1 MSALP
6 WEFVV
11 RQGPEQGQRLPISKE
26 QLVIGSAANCDL
38 RFPPNMVRER
48 HAEVHRVD
56 GQFEAVDLTGAS
68 LMWVDGKA
76 LARAELFSGSILRVG
91 RVELLF
97 ISLEETASIIPD
109 STERALPKLTFE
121 NSPNAD
127 VPRSGGPLAALSKAT
142 PLFKSTVSA
151 PSPQSSPSDSGQND
165 PPSTPSGR
173 FGVGDVIDNRY
184 RVTQRIA
191 AGGMGEVYRAEHVE
205 LGKAL
210 ALKVMLPT
218 LNADQE
224 FINRFKIEAVAASR
238 IGHPNI
244 VDISDFGR
252 TAEGRF
258 YFAMEFL
265 DGLTLSS
272 LVHRHG
278 AQSPARSVNLILQ
291 AARALAAAHDL
302 HIIHRD
308 LKPDNVMVLQRPGN
322 PDLVKVLDFG
332 VARVEV
338 NKESINKTAA
348 GLVVGTPQ
356 YMSPEQARAIV
367 VDVRSDIYSL
377 GLILYELLAGKPAF
391 TGETPPIVMVKQVT
405 EPPPPLPAYVPE
417 DLVDLVMHMLE
428 KEPEARPQQM
438 SEVVERL
445 DGLRRSM
452 KTADF
457 EVKPA
462 GQAPERTPTP
472 ARPAS
477 GRRAVSTKTPTR
489 APTPTRP
496 GTPRPASQKLVP
508 IEVQP
513 AQTIA
518 TEGLSLNQTVPIP
531 TLPKA
536 EPAGATE
543 ESLPSIQPSRVPL
556 VVGVAL
562 AVVAIGG
569 AVLFLVRDPEPV
581 EVVTVPVPDVPKPPP
596 ETPKPVPVPAV
607 VAEVTLSIETTPPGA
622 EVSVGGVAQGKTPLS
637 LTRKKDEV
645 VELVFTLD
653 GYQRETRTV
662 PFSSD
667 GKPSSVTL
675 QKVPAPKPPDVP
687 VKPDVK
693 PDGAPKTNVTPV
705 GKPTVPVKPDV
716 KPDAK
721 PPEPKPKPKPKKDDL
736 KDVPF

>member
-6 WEFVV
+6 WEFIV
-11 RQGPEQGQRLPISKE
+11 RQGPEQGQRITVPSEKF
-26 QLVIGSAANCDL
+26 VIGSGADCEV
-38 RFPPNMVRER
+38 RFPANTVRER
-48 HAEVHRVD
+48 HAEVRRVD

-68 LMWVDGKA
+68 LMWVDGQPAAK
-76 LARAELFSGSILRVG
+76 AELFSGSVLRVG

-97 ISLEETASIIPD
+97 VSLEETASIIPD

-127 VPRSGGPLAALSKAT
+127 VPVAGSGGGALAALNKAT
-142 PLFKSTVSA
+142 PLFSSVADAHRVMNAAGAPTQSDA
-151 PSPQSSPSDSGQND
+151 PSSASGK
-165 PPSTPSGR
+165 
-173 FGVGDVIDNRY
+173 FVVGDVIDGRY
-184 RVTQRIA
+184 RIMQRIA

-205 LGKAL
+205 LGKPL

-224 FINRFKIEAVAASR
+224 FVNRFKIEAVAASR

-252 TAEGRF
+252 TVDGRF

-278 AQSPARSVNLILQ
+278 AQSPGRSVSLILQ
-291 AARALAAAHDL
+291 AARALAAAHEL

-338 NKESINKTAA
+338 DQESIGKTAA
-348 GLVVGTPQ
+348 GIVVGTPQ
-356 YMSPEQARAIV
+356 YMSPEQAKAIV

-405 EPPPPLPAYVPE
+405 EPPPPLPDWVPE
-417 DLVDLVMHMLE
+417 ALTELVMHMLE
-428 KEPEARPQQM
+428 KDPAARPQKM

-445 DGLRRSM
+445 EAMRRAF
-452 KTADF
+452 KTSDF
-457 EVKPA
+457 EAKPA
-462 GQAPERTPTP
+462 GQTVERTPTP

-477 GRRAVSTKTPTR
+477 GRRAVTTKTPAR

-496 GTPRPASQKLVP
+496 GTPRPSSQKLA
-508 IEVQP
+508 IEP
-513 AQTIA
+513 APARTIA
-518 TEGLSLNQTVPIP
+518 TEALSLNETAPIP
-531 TLPKA
+531 TLPK
-536 EPAGATE
+536 PAPVGATE
-543 ESLPSIQPSRVPL
+543 EELPPVRSSRAPL
-556 VVGVAL
+556 ILGVVLAVSAL
-562 AVVAIGG
+562 AGA
-569 AVLFLVRDPEPV
+569 AVLLTREDPPVVKEPVDTVVVPPEPKV
-581 EVVTVPVPDVPKPPP
+581 KPPEPPAVAAVTVR
-596 ETPKPVPVPAV
+596 
-607 VAEVTLSIETTPPGA
+607 IETTPPGA
-622 EVSVGGVAQGKTPLS
+622 QVFAGKELLGPAPLS
-637 LTRKKDEV
+637 VTRKQGDV
-645 VELVFTLD
+645 LELQASLD
-653 GYQRETRTV
+653 GYQPETKSVTV
-662 PFSSD
+662 SADAPTVSL
-667 GKPSSVTL
+667 TL
-675 QKVPAPKPPDVP
+675 QKTKASPKPPDPAPKPDEKPEVKASPDKP
-687 VKPDVK
+687 KPDVK
-693 PDGAPKTNVTPV
+693 PTP
-705 GKPTVPVKPDV
+705 D
-716 KPDAK
+716 
-721 PPEPKPKPKPKKDDL
+721 KPKPKPKKDDL